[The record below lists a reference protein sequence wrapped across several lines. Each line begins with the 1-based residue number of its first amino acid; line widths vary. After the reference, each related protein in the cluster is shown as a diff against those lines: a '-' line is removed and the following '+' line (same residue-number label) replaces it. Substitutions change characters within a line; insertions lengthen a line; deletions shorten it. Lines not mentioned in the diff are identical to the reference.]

1 MRLRYGCMTQ
11 PSRTLVISALGVT
24 QIFSWGS
31 SYYLLAV
38 LAKPIATDTGWPLSL
53 IVGGLSLGLLA
64 GGFASPRIG
73 RIIEARGGRPVLAA
87 SSLLLGLGLA
97 LLATAHHLPLY
108 FAAWLVMGVGMG
120 AGLYDAAF
128 ATLGR
133 AYGAEG
139 RSAITTLTLWGGFA
153 STVCWPISA
162 YLVESVGW
170 RGTCVAYAVLQIGL
184 SLPLHWWLMPR
195 VRSRDTG
202 TSPPA
207 APAAAL
213 GTGQRRAFL
222 LFAVLVTSGGAI
234 ASLISVHLLTFL
246 QARGIELA
254 AAVALGA
261 IVGPSQVGARIVEM
275 AFGRHYHPIW
285 TLTAAT
291 VLIAAGLC
299 FLALGLPLVGVALM
313 LYGAGNGIWSIARG
327 TFPLALFG
335 ATGYATLM
343 GRLGL
348 PGLLAQALSPSL
360 AALLLDR
367 TGPEAVLAVVAG
379 LAVIN
384 VALTAML
391 WSVLERS
398 DASLPAK
405 ETPNA

>member
-1 MRLRYGCMTQ
+1 
-11 PSRTLVISALGVT
+11 
-24 QIFSWGS
+24 
-31 SYYLLAV
+31 
-38 LAKPIATDTGWPLSL
+38 LSL
-53 IVGGLSLGLLA
+53 IVRGLSLGLLA

-87 SSLLLGLGLA
+87 SSLLLGFGLA